1 MFYKISD
8 RVEEEYGY
16 EDEGTIVDSME
27 PMAIISLI
35 ALIGIMI
42 YAVFTT

>member
-16 EDEGTIVDSME
+16 DEEGSIVDSME
-27 PMAIISLI
+27 PMAIICLVAI
-35 ALIGIMI
+35 VGIMI